1 MINRKLNTSVKKE
14 KDKNYSNDKNIAYYF
29 FS

>member
-14 KDKNYSNDKNIAYYF
+14 KDKNNSNDKNIPYYF